1 MRYCRIRLLGSS
13 REQLH
18 AIYLDR
24 ALRPV
29 AGKCLQTG
37 TVDHV
42 TVYPREILA
51 MALRHGATA
60 IVLAHNHPSGNP
72 QPSRADIAMTKLVE
86 EAALPFG
93 IAIVDHIIV
102 GNQGNFSFRQYGL
115 LQTTA

>member
-1 MRYCRIRLLGSS
+1 
-13 REQLH
+13 
-18 AIYLDR
+18 
-24 ALRPV
+24 
-29 AGKCLQTG
+29 
-37 TVDHV
+37 VDHV

-115 LQTTA
+115 LRTTA